1 MAVTKIYRIEIMR
14 LTPDQ
19 ARRRL
24 RPQGSGMR
32 SKAMPLVFLRS
43 VKSGRKDRAYL
54 FGDGERSVI
63 APANDLLP
71 ARLAEF
77 EGHDLN
83 PAAELMLKD
92 YARAIKAIQDDGV
105 AVPTAE
111 PTGQYVAPILG
122 AIAWHQHEPFN
133 DNLSFVEYKPTPGIT
148 EKCIVGCPA
157 TAVAQL
163 IYYWAKQGKA
173 RGCTATKAYTS
184 KAIDG
189 YRFKVPAEPAR
200 TSFDFANMLD
210 VYTKRK
216 STGYVDVVKY
226 NPEQAKAVADLCAHI
241 GKAMQMYYAPT
252 GSGQYPAAVVS
263 AIEQY
268 LHLGDVT
275 QYSQPTTADA
285 DDTLYLDK
293 VRESLY
299 KGVPVIVCGY
309 TSKKVSAS
317 GHWFLVDGYRP
328 SDDMYHVNWGW
339 GPNFNNGW
347 FAMSLLSY
355 LKKES
360 SFNFSFQKTFIVF
373 SDVPSIY
380 MDVNN
385 DGKINMSDVTK
396 VLTDKTGNP
405 MHDVNY
411 DGEVGQA
418 DAEAIINKVLNKG

>member
-1 MAVTKIYRIEIMR
+1 MR
-14 LTPDQ
+14 LTADQ
-19 ARRRL
+19 ALARL
-24 RPQGSGMR
+24 RPTDGGIR
-32 SKAMPLVFLRS
+32 AKGMPLALLRS
-43 VKSGRKDRAYL
+43 VKSGRKNRLYL
-54 FGDGERSVI
+54 FGNEAQTIV
-63 APANDLLP
+63 APSDDLLP
-71 ARLAEF
+71 AKLAEF
-77 EGHDLN
+77 EGDTLN
-83 PAAELMLKD
+83 PAAELMLAD
-92 YARAIKAIQDDGV
+92 YAKAVKAIQAEGV

-111 PTGQYVAPILG
+111 PTGQYVAPLLG

-133 DNLSFVEYKPTPGIT
+133 DNLEFVEYRPTPGIT
-148 EKCIVGCPA
+148 EKCVVGCPA

-163 IYYWAKQGKA
+163 VYYWAKQGKP

-184 KAIDG
+184 KPIDG
-189 YRFKVPAEPAR
+189 YRFKVPKEAAR

-216 STGYVDVVKY
+216 SSGYVDVVTY
-226 NPEQAKAVADLCAHI
+226 TDVQAKAAADLCSHV

-252 GSGQYPAAVVS
+252 GSGQYPAAVIS

-285 DDTLYLDK
+285 DETLYLDK

-299 KGVPVIVCGY
+299 NGVPVIVCGY

-328 SDDMYHVNWGW
+328 SDDMYYINWGW

-347 FAMSLLSY
+347 FSMSLLSY
-355 LKKES
+355 LRKES

-373 SDVPSIY
+373 SDVPTLL
-380 MDVNN
+380 MDVNG
-385 DGKINMSDVTK
+385 DGRINMSDVTK
-396 VLTDKTGNP
+396 VITDKSGDP
-405 MHDVNY
+405 MLDVNY
-411 DGEVGQA
+411 DGKVDKEDAQA
-418 DAEAIINKVLNKG
+418 ITNKILGK